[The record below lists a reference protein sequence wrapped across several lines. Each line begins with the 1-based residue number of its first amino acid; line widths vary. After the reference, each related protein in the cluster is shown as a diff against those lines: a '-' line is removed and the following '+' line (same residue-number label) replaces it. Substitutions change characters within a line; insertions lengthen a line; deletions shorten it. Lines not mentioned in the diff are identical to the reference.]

1 MCACFKQEA
10 GLLLAEKSSLKMS
23 QIIRIKVKKHYLE
36 QLYDSLGLVKIS
48 SVSKNILYRPAY
60 SDTLNFLRINLYKGL
75 KTGYLPLP
83 VLQQLAK
90 AQLYLDSLSPCL
102 KLIIYDGVRPL
113 HVQQMMWDSLK
124 LPNHQKYGYVAPPNY
139 NSLHNYGCAVDV
151 GIDSCG
157 QEWDFGTRF
166 DTFDS
171 LSAPAHE
178 WLFLKT
184 KRLSQIQYQH
194 RTLLRKAMH
203 AGRFYGITS
212 EWWHFNYCTLEQAKL
227 NFVLVK

>member
-1 MCACFKQEA
+1 MCACFKQETGVICA
-10 GLLLAEKSSLKMS
+10 DRCRQKIAE
-23 QIIRIKVKKHYLE
+23 IIKVKVKKHYLE
-36 QLYDSLGLVKIS
+36 QLYESMGLVKIS
-48 SVSKNILYRPAY
+48 DFSENILYKPAY
-60 SDTLNFLRINLYKGL
+60 SDTLNFLKINLYKSL

-83 VLQQLAK
+83 VMQQLVK
-90 AQLYLDSLSPCL
+90 AQSYLDSLSSCL
-102 KLIIYDGVRPL
+102 KLIVYDGVRPL

-124 LPNHQKYGYVAPPNY
+124 MPNHQKYGYVAPPGY

-157 QEWDFGTRF
+157 HELDFGTRF

-178 WLFLKT
+178 WFFLKT
-184 KRLSQIQYQH
+184 KRLSMIQYQH
-194 RTLLRKAMH
+194 RVLLRKAMH
-203 AGRFYGITS
+203 AGHFYGITS